1 MKIGLWLL
9 VIAAGL
15 MASVGI
21 AAEPEINLLREGTFK
36 PVMMHGRPSAAHGW
50 WLVDR
55 ARIEHQKR
63 TKKYL
68 SGEDC
73 FALDFKDDVMTISFP
88 DPLNPA
94 YVKQR
99 MEFRSSVS
107 QPVPPAPQY
116 LASGKVKFDKG
127 KIVLDNGKTLLP
139 QAGWQSFTLK
149 TPRPFEKFTILPE
162 PGASFSVADFKNLAV
177 YPQIGREINLP
188 GGGKLTR
195 LLLPHNASYLMRWS
209 IALWRGWLWKITG
222 VALPIE
228 KVSEVIP
235 APGAFAAVQGKT
247 APGGWRLKVDKNGI
261 VLTYGEELAMAPALF
276 DFLRGLGYAFYARDC
291 VVELQSNPQRVL
303 PLTDKQVT
311 PRFRYL
317 CAQNVAAAYM
327 SGGLYRYNIYDNNT
341 VDWFHLPMHDWGH
354 IMNLAMP
361 REMYHRSH
369 PEYYM
374 MDKSGKR
381 VIHDDPH
388 RINPC
393 LSNPDAMRISAKNL
407 IAFTLNQAPHPNMP
421 FWLGDDSGHCLCP
434 QCVKINHGTGSYS
447 DLMMML
453 LNNVAAGIAKER
465 PNTKVSYG
473 PYASWHRP
481 PVSVKPGRNVSC
493 LYALTHYVIPC
504 TVHADCELNRAGYA
518 ELAQWSR
525 LVGGRDNVGIMTYRD
540 LRPLHHLAQMEYMT
554 EYAGRELFIWH
565 WKGYSP
571 AIPFVTA
578 RWNLGEDPNK
588 LVAEFN
594 AHYYGKG
601 GKFITEI
608 EHLVEAFAAA
618 HQHTPEELRNAG
630 TKHICI
636 WGEDLNSRTVLDRA
650 ALSRIYALFDR
661 ALAAVGDTDKIARR
675 HILLEKTF
683 YLKEDLNKYRRDT
696 CTNEGELAGFVKRLV
711 GFIKIA
717 RRVPKLRVDV
727 LRFVSGRDFVSAVAG
742 LEVPD
747 TGKAWPFEPVL
758 EKIIADSNPQKY
770 FH

>member
-1 MKIGLWLL
+1 ML
-9 VIAAGL
+9 VIAAEL
-15 MASVGI
+15 MTSLGI

-50 WLVDR
+50 WLIDR
-55 ARIEHQKR
+55 ARIDHQKR
-63 TKKYL
+63 TEKYL

-73 FALDFKDDVMTISFP
+73 FSLDFKDDVMTVSFP

-94 YVKQR
+94 YVNQR

-116 LASGKVKFDKG
+116 FASGRVKFDKG
-127 KIVLDNGKTLLP
+127 KIVLGNGNTLLP
-139 QAGWQSFTLK
+139 QADWQSFAQN
-149 TPRPFEKFTILPE
+149 TPRPFEKFTIRPE

-177 YPQIGREINLP
+177 YPQIGGEINLP

-195 LLLPHNASYLMRWS
+195 LLLPNNASYLMRWS

-228 KVSEVIP
+228 EVIEVSRT
-235 APGAFAAVQGKT
+235 PGAFAAVQGKT
-247 APGGWRLKVDKNGI
+247 APGGWHLKVDKSGI
-261 VLTYGEELAMAPALF
+261 VLTYGEELMIAPTLF

-291 VVELQSNPQRVL
+291 VVELQSDPQRVL

-317 CAQNVAAAYM
+317 CAQCVAAAYM
-327 SGGLYRYNIYDNNT
+327 SGALYRYNVYDNNT
-341 VDWFHLPMHDWGH
+341 VDWFHLPMRDWDH

-361 REMYHRSH
+361 QEMFHKSH

-381 VIHDDPH
+381 VIQDNPH

-393 LSNPDAMRISAKNL
+393 LSNSDAMRILAGNL
-407 IAFTLNQAPHPNMP
+407 IAFTLNQAPHPDMA
-421 FWLGDDSGHCLCP
+421 FQLGDNSGHCLCP
-434 QCVKINHGTGSYS
+434 KCVKLNHGTDSYS
-447 DLMMML
+447 DLMMMF
-453 LNNVAAGIAKER
+453 LNKVAAGIAKER
-465 PNTKVSYG
+465 PDTKVPYS

-481 PVSVKPGRNVSC
+481 PLSVKPGKNVSC

-504 TVHADCELNRAGYA
+504 TVHVDCELNRAGYS
-518 ELAQWSR
+518 ELAQWSG

-540 LRPLHHLAQMEYMT
+540 LRPLHHLAQMEYLT
-554 EYAGRELFIWH
+554 EYAGRELYIFY

-588 LVAEFN
+588 LVEEFN
-594 AHYYGKG
+594 VHYYGKG

-608 EHLVEAFAAA
+608 EHLVEAFAVAY
-618 HQHTPEELRNAG
+618 QHTPEELRSAG
-630 TKHICI
+630 SNHICI
-636 WGEDLNSRTVLDRA
+636 WGEDLKSRTVLDRA
-650 ALSRIYALFDR
+650 TLDKIYALFDR
-661 ALAAVGDTDKIARR
+661 ALAAVGDTDKTARR
-675 HILLEKTF
+675 HILLEKAF
-683 YLKEDLNKYRRDT
+683 YLREDLNKYRRYT
-696 CTNEGELAGFVKRLV
+696 CANEAELAGFVKRLV
-711 GFIKIA
+711 DFIKIA
-717 RRVPKLRVDV
+717 RGVPKLQANV
-727 LRFVSGRDFVSAVAG
+727 LRSVSGRAFVSAVAG

-747 TGKAWPFEPVL
+747 TGKAWPFEPAL
-758 EKIIADSNPQKY
+758 EKIIGDPSPQKY
-770 FH
+770 FPKTP

>member
-1 MKIGLWLL
+1 MT
-9 VIAAGL
+9 
-15 MASVGI
+15 SVGI

-36 PVMMHGRPSAAHGW
+36 PVIMHGRPSAASGW
-50 WLVDR
+50 WLIDR

-73 FALDFKDDVMTISFP
+73 FALDFKEGAMTISFP

-116 LASGKVKFDKG
+116 FATGKVKFNKG
-127 KIVLDNGKTLLP
+127 KIVLGNGKTLLP
-139 QAGWQSFTLK
+139 QKGWQSFALK
-149 TPRPFEKFTILPE
+149 TPQPFEKFMIHPE

-177 YPQIGREINLP
+177 YSQVGREINLP

-195 LLLPHNASYLMRWS
+195 LLLPQNASYLMRWS

-222 VALPIE
+222 VVLPIE
-228 KVSEVIP
+228 KVSEVVP

-247 APGGWRLKVDKNGI
+247 APGGWRLKVDKSGI

-276 DFLRGLGYAFYARDC
+276 DFLRGLGYAFYASDC
-291 VVELQSNPQRVL
+291 VVELPSDPQRVL

-311 PRFRYL
+311 PRFRYF
-317 CAQNVAAAYM
+317 CTEYMEAAYM
-327 SGGLYRYNIYDNNT
+327 SGGLYRFNIFDNNT

-354 IMNLAMP
+354 LMNIAMP
-361 REMYHRSH
+361 REMYQKSH

-393 LSNPDAMRISAKNL
+393 LSNPDAMRICTQNL
-407 IAFTLNQAPHPNMP
+407 IDFTLKQPPHPGKA
-421 FWLGDDSGHCLCP
+421 FWLGDFSGHCLCP
-434 QCVKINHGTGSYS
+434 KCVKLNNGANSYS
-447 DLMMML
+447 DLMML
-453 LNNVAAGIAKER
+453 LINKVAAGIANER
-465 PNTKVSYG
+465 PDMKVSYG
-473 PYASWHRP
+473 PYASWQRP
-481 PVSVKPGRNVSC
+481 PVSVKPNKNVSC
-493 LYALTHYVIPC
+493 LFALTHYVIPC
-504 TVHADCELNRAGYA
+504 TVHVDCELNRAGYA
-518 ELAQWSR
+518 ELEQWSR
-525 LVGGRDNVGIMTYRD
+525 LVSGRDNTGIMTYRD
-540 LRPLHHLAQMEYMT
+540 LRPLHHLAQMEHAT
-554 EYAGRELFIWH
+554 KHAGRELYSWY

-578 RWNLGEDPNK
+578 RWNLGEDPSK

-594 AHYYGKG
+594 THYYGKG

-618 HQHTPEELRNAG
+618 YRHTPEELKSAG
-630 TKHICI
+630 SKHICI
-636 WGEDLNSRTVLDRA
+636 WGEDLNSRTVLDRQV
-650 ALSRIYALFDR
+650 LDKIYVLFDQ
-661 ALAAVGDTDKIARR
+661 ALAAVGDTDKTARR
-675 HILLEKTF
+675 HILLERAF
-683 YLKEDLNKYRRDT
+683 YLREDLNKYRRLT
-696 CTNEGELAGFVKRLV
+696 CVNAGELAGFRKRLIA
-711 GFIKIA
+711 FIKIA
-717 RRVPKLRVDV
+717 REVPKLQSSV
-727 LRFVSGRDFVSAVAG
+727 LKSVSGRAFIATVADIK
-742 LEVPD
+742 VPD
-747 TGKAWPFEPVL
+747 TGKTWPLEPAL
-758 EKIIADSNPQKY
+758 EKIIIEPEPKKY
-770 FH
+770 LQ